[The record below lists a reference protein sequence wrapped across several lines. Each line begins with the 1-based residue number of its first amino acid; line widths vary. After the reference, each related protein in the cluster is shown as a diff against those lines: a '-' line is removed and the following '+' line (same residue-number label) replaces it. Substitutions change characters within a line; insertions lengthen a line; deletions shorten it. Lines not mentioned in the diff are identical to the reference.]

1 YISVLE
7 SNVELRAQ
15 LREAQAA
22 LAAVKAELAES
33 RTANAT
39 LKALLEQQNKPSDS
53 PALQTLPRQTDS
65 KSPDDQP
72 SNPSTVTILHP
83 WASLAK
89 DANPTYMANAD
100 SKRELMLRI
109 LYQVR
114 KFIIHKLNHN
124 SADISPKECGILFER
139 GRPPTNM
146 KVPDGLKAEFVKWFN
161 DAVVRNFAGESS
173 IDEDSINEGA
183 DNEIN
188 DDSNT
193 SVDDVGNTT
202 FSPFLPERRAAK
214 QAFKRIRDE
223 LVEED
228 DEEEY
233 SHFKKSAV
241 KFEPSKP
248 SEVPRRKSS
257 LSESCKPSTK
267 DATQVSKRAR
277 SSLSRQQPVE
287 LVPKKEMSIT
297 TTTHSS
303 RNQQPQVESIL
314 PDTHFSS
321 TTAIPSAVLQN
332 QYTPPESRLPSTAPS
347 SPFSSISPSSPPP
360 FLDIDAFPSESD
372 IVHSMACSTVKP
384 VPFQTI
390 LCNMM
395 PTYTL
400 LPDSHR
406 DAIEQGV
413 CLFLKLLIGDEEE
426 YRKECI
432 HTEKSGEGDVK
443 ETVVVPEEAREDFVD
458 WAYEEL
464 RRLFPGVEVS
474 KVA

>member
-1 YISVLE
+1 MSSTIPLEHKYISVLE

-72 SNPSTVTILHP
+72 SNPSTVAIMHP

-109 LYQVR
+109 LYQATYHLR
-114 KFIIHKLNHN
+114 NAESCL
-124 SADISPKECGILFER
+124 KEWVLTTELM
-139 GRPPTNM
+139 TT
-146 KVPDGLKAEFVKWFN
+146 
-161 DAVVRNFAGESS
+161 VVLQ
-173 IDEDSINEGA
+173 
-183 DNEIN
+183 
-188 DDSNT
+188 
-193 SVDDVGNTT
+193 VDDVGNTT

-223 LVEED
+223 LDEED

-233 SHFKKSAV
+233 SHFKKNPV
-241 KFEPSKP
+241 KFEP
-248 SEVPRRKSS
+248 

-267 DATQVSKRAR
+267 DATQVSKRKR

-287 LVPKKEMSIT
+287 LVPKKEM
-297 TTTHSS
+297 
-303 RNQQPQVESIL
+303 
-314 PDTHFSS
+314 
-321 TTAIPSAVLQN
+321 
-332 QYTPPESRLPSTAPS
+332 SRLPSTAPS

-432 HTEKSGEGDVK
+432 HTEKSAEGDIK
-443 ETVVVPEEAREDFVD
+443 EIVVVPEEAREDFVD